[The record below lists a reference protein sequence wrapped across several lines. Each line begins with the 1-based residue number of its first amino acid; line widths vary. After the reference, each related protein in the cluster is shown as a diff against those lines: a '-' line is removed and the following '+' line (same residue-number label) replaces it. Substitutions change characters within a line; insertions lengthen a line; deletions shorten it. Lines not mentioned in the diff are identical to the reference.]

1 MTTVVVDR
9 PPFVLVKPKITIGD
23 AATTLVEFECGAN
36 QITAEPDQDENT
48 TETFCGTFTT
58 YKPEVWTVTI
68 TALTSFGTNGLW
80 NNLRPLVGTI
90 QPFQIIP
97 DITKPISEDNVAMSG
112 MCLLKAF
119 AYLDAAVGETSDF
132 DLVLAVQGIPDFLET
147 PPAGLEAEAAA
158 APAEGDV
165 AEPPPE
171 SPA

>member
-1 MTTVVVDR
+1 MTTVVVDK
-9 PPFVLVKPKITIGD
+9 PPFVLIKPKITVGD

-68 TALTSFGTNGLW
+68 TALTSFGANGLW
-80 NNLRPLVGTI
+80 NNLRPLVGTV
-90 QPFQIIP
+90 QPFMIIP
-97 DITKPISEDNVAMSG
+97 DLNNPISEDNVAMSG
-112 MCLLKAF
+112 VCLVKAF

-132 DLVLAVQGIPDFLET
+132 DLVLAVQGLPEFLDA

-158 APAEGDV
+158 APATEGTEV
-165 AEPPPE
+165 TTEP
-171 SPA
+171 SA